1 MQYASLLSSKP
12 LFTCKRF
19 IFAVQSHRCVQL
31 FVTPWTAALQA
42 SLSFTISQNLL
53 KLMSIES
60 MMPSNHLHPLS
71 PPSFPALI
79 FPSIKVFSNVH
90 WSLSFTI
97 CPSNEYSELI
107 SFRIGWL
114 DLLGVQETLESSP
127 APQFES
133 INSLALSLHYGPTLT
148 CVHDYWKDHTV
159 FSVSEIPIPVCLVRH
174 SITFV

>member
-114 DLLGVQETLESSP
+114 DLLGVQETLKSLLQHHSLK
-127 APQFES
+127 AS
-133 INSLALSLHYGPTLT
+133 ILWHSAFIMVQLSHVYMTTGKTTLYFQCQKSLFQYA
-148 CVHDYWKDHTV
+148 
-159 FSVSEIPIPVCLVRH
+159 
-174 SITFV
+174 